1 VWRLTI
7 IGGCARNRRRFLLT
21 LSDNGDV
28 PMLTLFASL
37 LAIIAPCLQSERR
50 AHVPATGAQPR
61 RSTFSKSFVY
71 GNGLGESW
79 PKTEWLVSAQDI
91 RKLPFNRARAPI
103 LKLKSAGLGALVA
116 QVFVSTDNGL
126 QP

>member
-1 VWRLTI
+1 VLEFGEELLDRVQV
-7 IGGCARNRRRFLLT
+7 GGHPIE
-21 LSDNGDV
+21 SD
-28 PMLTLFASL
+28 S
-37 LAIIAPCLQSERR
+37 
-50 AHVPATGAQPR
+50 GA
-61 RSTFSKSFVY
+61 
-71 GNGLGESW
+71 SW

-116 QVFVSTDNGL
+116 QVFVPTDNAL